1 MISYINICA
10 FGAVCKVTDVK
21 YKFNEGDQYEFKVIE
36 QKTDKKPE
44 EIEIEITK
52 EQDKVKAIVKPWIP
66 MPEQKGLQYAELK
79 KWIRGMLNCFPK
91 S

>member
-1 MISYINICA
+1 MIA
-10 FGAVCKVTDVK
+10 
-21 YKFNEGDQYEFKVIE
+21 

-44 EIEIEITK
+44 EIEIEIIK

-79 KWIRGMLNCFPK
+79 SG
-91 S
+91 SEV